1 MATGLVHLHN
11 ILRWLILLFLT
22 VSILQSFSGWR
33 KKKTFTRSDR
43 RMWLYTLIVA
53 HVTLLIGIYQWLAG
67 RYGILTTKLPPGVDI
82 MKDKFYRFFWV
93 EHPVGMVLAIGLI
106 TLGYGMSKKSV
117 SDTTKFRRAFWY
129 FTIALVIILI
139 TIPWPYRELVGRP
152 IFPGF

>member
-1 MATGLVHLHN
+1 
-11 ILRWLILLFLT
+11 
-22 VSILQSFSGWR
+22 
-33 KKKTFTRSDR
+33 
-43 RMWLYTLIVA
+43 
-53 HVTLLIGIYQWLAG
+53 
-67 RYGILTTKLPPGVDI
+67 